1 MEKNFT
7 NTQFKWT
14 FESISDNIPTIM
26 LVTILLTYGINAY
39 LTAIFLPLDF
49 WLAIIAASILQL
61 GRFAVVFMDFLNPN
75 PTKGRSTYPPKIAL
89 GATVVALVEIFFG
102 LQEQYQGGEFITMF
116 LFVGTIVVFGYLLEI
131 NFVDKGVEAYGINE
145 PKVIKRRKRRVPA
158 KKVNAD
164 EPKESKGYVTS
175 FQTITL

>member
-26 LVTILLTYGINAY
+26 LITILLTYGINAY

-61 GRFAVVFMDFLNPN
+61 GRFAVVFMDFLNP
-75 PTKGRSTYPPKIAL
+75 TKGRSTYPPKIAL
-89 GATVVALVEIFFG
+89 GATIVALIEIFFG
-102 LQEQYQGGEFITMF
+102 LQEHYEGGEYITMF
-116 LFVGTIVVFGYLLEI
+116 LFVGTIIVFGYLLEI

-145 PKVIKRRKRRVPA
+145 PKIIKRRRRKIIVKNANEEVP
-158 KKVNAD
+158 KNIRRN
-164 EPKESKGYVTS
+164 
-175 FQTITL
+175 ITGIQMSMF

>member
-26 LVTILLTYGINAY
+26 LLTIVLTYGINAY
-39 LTAIFLPLDF
+39 LTAIFLPIDF
-49 WLAIIAASILQL
+49 WLAIIAASTLQL
-61 GRFAVVFMDFLNPN
+61 GRFAVVFMDFLN

-89 GATVVALVEIFFG
+89 GATVVALVEVFFG
-102 LQEQYQGGEFITMF
+102 LQEKYEGGEFITMF

-131 NFVDKGVEAYGINE
+131 NFVDKGVEAYGLVE

-164 EPKESKGYVTS
+164 TSKESKGYVTS

>member
-26 LVTILLTYGINAY
+26 LITILLTYGINAY

-61 GRFAVVFMDFLNPN
+61 GRFAVVFMDFLNP
-75 PTKGRSTYPPKIAL
+75 TKGRSTYPPKIAL
-89 GATVVALVEIFFG
+89 GATIVALIEIFFG
-102 LQEQYQGGEFITMF
+102 LQEHYEGGEYITMF
-116 LFVGTIVVFGYLLEI
+116 LFVGTIIVFGYLLEI

-145 PKVIKRRKRRVPA
+145 PKIIKRRRRKIIVKNTDEESPKNFKR
-158 KKVNAD
+158 NI
-164 EPKESKGYVTS
+164 TS
-175 FQTITL
+175 FQLSMF

>member
-7 NTQFKWT
+7 NTQFRWT

-26 LVTILLTYGINAY
+26 LITILLTYGINAY

-61 GRFAVVFMDFLNPN
+61 GRFAVVFMDFLNP
-75 PTKGRSTYPPKIAL
+75 TKGRSTYPPKIAL
-89 GATVVALVEIFFG
+89 GATIVALIEIFFG
-102 LQEQYQGGEFITMF
+102 LQEHYEAGEFITMF
-116 LFVGTIVVFGYLLEI
+116 LFVGTIIVFGYLLEI

-145 PKVIKRRKRRVPA
+145 PKIIKRRRRKIIVE
-158 KKVNAD
+158 NAN
-164 EPKESKGYVTS
+164 EEAPKNFRRNITS
-175 FQTITL
+175 FQLSLF